1 MYFDL
6 DKIKEQVE
14 QVYEEVLAFRRDLHM
29 HPELSEQEIRTE
41 EKICSR
47 LDALQIPYQRGVAG
61 HGVCAVIRGTTA
73 DRTVGIRADIDA
85 LPVAEQTEL
94 AYASL
99 NLGVMHA
106 CGHDMH
112 TAILLGTAAILKQNA
127 DTLPGTVKLFFQPSE
142 ETIGGAKQMI
152 DAGCLE
158 DPHVENVIAL
168 HVDPMTDLG
177 KLKFTKGCMNAATTE
192 MELTVRGKACH
203 GAHPDTGIDVLPPA
217 CSIVAAL
224 QTIVSRNLA
233 PTTPA
238 VVTVGTFQ
246 SGTAKNVISG
256 EAKLGGTIRALDL
269 DVMAYLKE
277 RVQKIAVDTAEAYG
291 TSCEV
296 FFEDSYPPLR
306 NSDELSALLLPAMEE
321 VFGTENILRNEIPSL
336 GADDFSYFTQTCRGL
351 YFDLGTHDPCSDE
364 YFPLH
369 SEHFAPQEE
378 AVKVGMLAELTAVYT
393 ILHG

>member
-6 DKIKEQVE
+6 EEIKAQMEQVG
-14 QVYEEVLAFRRDLHM
+14 EEVLAFRRDLHM
-29 HPELSEQEIRTE
+29 HPELSEHEIRTE

-85 LPVAEQTEL
+85 LPVAEQTGL

-99 NLGVMHA
+99 NPGVMHA

-112 TAILLGTAAILKQNA
+112 TAILLGTAAVLKQNA

-158 DPHVENVIAL
+158 GPHVENVIAL

-291 TSCEV
+291 ASCEV
-296 FFEDSYPPLR
+296 FFEDSYPPLQ

-351 YFDLGTHDPCSDE
+351 YFDLGTHDPRSDE

-369 SEHFAPQEE
+369 SEYFAPQEE

>member
-6 DKIKEQVE
+6 DKIKEQIE

-47 LDALQIPYQRGVAG
+47 LDALQIPYQRGIAG
-61 HGVCAVIRGTTA
+61 HGGCAVIRGNTA

-85 LPVAEQTEL
+85 LPVTEQTGL

-99 NLGVMHA
+99 NTGVMHA

-269 DVMAYLKE
+269 DVMAYLKK

>member
-85 LPVAEQTEL
+85 LPVTEQTGL

-99 NLGVMHA
+99 NTGVMHA

-269 DVMAYLKE
+269 DVMAYLKK

>member
-269 DVMAYLKE
+269 DVMAYLKK

-296 FFEDSYPPLR
+296 SFEDSYPPLR

>member
-6 DKIKEQVE
+6 DKIKEQIE

-47 LDALQIPYQRGVAG
+47 LDALQIPYQRGIAG

-85 LPVAEQTEL
+85 LPVTEQTGL

-99 NLGVMHA
+99 NTGVMHA

-177 KLKFTKGCMNAATTE
+177 KLKFTKGYMNAATTE

-291 TSCEV
+291 ASCEV